1 MYEDTAGTQSNEEVR
16 AEAAQEGETFPIPEP
31 PTEPEPVPAPTTSVR
46 PHRPRGRRPSIF
58 WPMIL
63 VGVGV
68 MLLLANLG
76 ILPWQS
82 WGALWRF
89 WPLLLV
95 LLGLDVLIGRRST
108 AGAIFSTLLILIL
121 IGGIVAI
128 GWFAE
133 DIPFLNELLQPAEL
147 RTERVKFPLEG
158 LDSASIYIDWSSMP
172 CEVAA
177 LGESVNLIEGT
188 VTHRGEVTFDA
199 RVHGSQARVRFD
211 TGDAGFEWWREVV
224 GGEVQPRCH
233 VGLSPEIAMQL
244 ELDCGSGP
252 GELDLSGL
260 HVDELAL
267 DCGSGPVDLELP
279 SVSSPNVTIDG
290 GSGPLDINLPEGV
303 GARVVLDSGSG
314 PFLVDERFR
323 LVEGEYRGD
332 GIWETEGYDSAEHS
346 ILLEI
351 DQGSGPI
358 SIR

>member
-1 MYEDTAGTQSNEEVR
+1 MFVDAGNAQSNEEVQP
-16 AEAAQEGETFPIPEP
+16 ETVHEEGSSPIPEP
-31 PTEPEPVPAPTTSVR
+31 PPQPEPAPVPTAPAR
-46 PHRPRGRRPSIF
+46 PHRPRNRPSIF
-58 WPMIL
+58 WPLIL
-63 VGVGV
+63 VGAGT
-68 MLLLANLG
+68 MLLLANLN

-108 AGAIFSTLLILIL
+108 AGAVFSTLLILIL

-133 DIPFLNELLQPAEL
+133 DIPFLHGLLQPAEL
-147 RTERVKFPLEG
+147 RTERVTFPLEG
-158 LDSASIYIDWSSMP
+158 LDSASIFIDWTSMP
-172 CEVAA
+172 FEVAA

-188 VTHRGEVTFDA
+188 VTHRGELSFDA

-211 TGDAGFEWWREVV
+211 TGDAGFEWWREAV
-224 GGEVQPRCH
+224 GGEVRPRCH
-233 VGLSPEIAMQL
+233 VGLSPEIPMQI

-252 GELDLSGL
+252 GELDLSRL
-260 HVDELAL
+260 QIDELTL
-267 DCGSGPVDLELP
+267 DCGSGPIDLELP
-279 SVSSPNVTIDG
+279 SASSPNVTIDG
-290 GSGPLDINLPEGV
+290 GSGPLDITLPEGV

-314 PFLVDERFR
+314 PFLADQRFR
-323 LVEGEYRGD
+323 LVGGESRGD
-332 GIWETEGYDSAEHS
+332 GIWETEGYGTAEHS
-346 ILLEI
+346 VLMDI